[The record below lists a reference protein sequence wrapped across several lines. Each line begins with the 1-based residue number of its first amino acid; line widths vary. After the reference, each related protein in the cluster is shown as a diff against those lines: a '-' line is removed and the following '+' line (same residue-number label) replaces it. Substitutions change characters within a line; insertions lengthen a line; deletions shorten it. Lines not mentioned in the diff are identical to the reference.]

1 MTTIDISL
9 MRGEQPRIVSHLL
22 PETNAT
28 LAQNCHFRH
37 GVITP
42 LYADKDAEISFSL
55 DPQTLF
61 HYRDDVWFAWV
72 GRVQAIRSPVAQD
85 KYGRVYFTDGQ
96 APRVTSAQIATQGA
110 GHYPAASYRLGVPAP
125 GHPPGI
131 GEITNPNG
139 EERNDPLDDETRFY
153 VETYVTAYGEEG
165 PPGPVSRE
173 VTIPTPD
180 CRVTLHLTSPVIQNH
195 NLTRRRLYR
204 SVTGGGAADYLLVAE
219 LALTQKEYVD
229 SLSSAALGGALETYD
244 YLMPPD
250 NMVGLCLMA
259 NGIAAA
265 FAGNEVMFSAPYLP
279 YAWPSAYRQSIE
291 HNIVAIAALGTAL
304 VVATQGYAY
313 LFSGVSPG
321 SMTSSKLPI
330 MQACLSAD
338 SMVEMDGFVLYAA
351 ANGLV
356 SVDAA
361 GNALVATEA
370 IVEPRQWRQRFQPE
384 TIRAW
389 RVEGEYFALY
399 RDARDRPAGFVF
411 DPRAMDL
418 RRVDTDFACA
428 GYRLENE
435 QLYVVRRRQL
445 YQLQQGTQ
453 PRQMQWRS
461 RVFLAHA
468 AVSFACLRVL
478 SPQLLRVG
486 IQIVIDGEVAFSL
499 PPGALTEP
507 CVKLPILSGR
517 RWQIACFGTASVER
531 LTLST
536 SMDALPP

>member
-1 MTTIDISL
+1 MSSIDISL

-42 LYADKDAEISFSL
+42 LYMDKDEAIPFSL

-61 HYRDDVWFAWV
+61 HYRDDVWFTWA

-85 KYGRVYFTDGQ
+85 QYDRVYFTDGRHPQ
-96 APRVTSAQIATQGA
+96 VTSAQIASQGH
-110 GHYPAASYRLGVPAP
+110 GRYPAASYRLGIPAP
-125 GHPPGI
+125 EHPPTI
-131 GEITNPNG
+131 GEIHYP
-139 EERNDPLDDETRFY
+139 EDEQPNDPLDDETRFY

-173 VTIPTPD
+173 VSIPYPGS
-180 CRVTLHLTSPVIQNH
+180 RVTLHLAPLIAQNH
-195 NLTRRRLYR
+195 NISRRRIYR
-204 SVTGGGAADYLLVAE
+204 TVTGGGAADYLLVTE
-219 LALTQKEYVD
+219 LALGQESYVD
-229 SLSSAALGGALETYD
+229 ALPSAELGGVLETYD

-265 FAGNEVMFSAPYLP
+265 FAGNEVMFSEPYLP
-279 YAWPSAYRQSIE
+279 YAWPGAYRQSTE
-291 HNIVAIAALGTAL
+291 HNIVAIAALGTVL
-304 VVATQGYAY
+304 VVVTQGYAY

-330 MQACLSAD
+330 MQACLSTD

-370 IVEPRQWRQRFQPE
+370 IVEPRQWRRAFTLRLSAPGGWRASILLCIGMRGIAPQDLFS
-384 TIRAW
+384 IRGRWIYAVWIPTLRAPVIDW
-389 RVEGEYFALY
+389 RTNSCMWSGGGSCISCS
-399 RDARDRPAGFVF
+399 R
-411 DPRAMDL
+411 
-418 RRVDTDFACA
+418 
-428 GYRLENE
+428 
-435 QLYVVRRRQL
+435 
-445 YQLQQGTQ
+445 GTQ
-453 PRQMQWRS
+453 PHQMRWRS

-486 IQIVIDGEVAFSL
+486 VQIVIDGEVAFSL

-507 CVKLPILSGR
+507 CVKLPVLSGR
-517 RWQIACFGTASVER
+517 RWQIECFGTAQVER

-536 SMDALPP
+536 SMDTLPP

>member
-1 MTTIDISL
+1 

-42 LYADKDAEISFSL
+42 LYMDKDEAIPFSL

-61 HYRDDVWFAWV
+61 HYRDDVWFTWA

-85 KYGRVYFTDGQ
+85 QYDRVYFTDGRHPQ
-96 APRVTSAQIATQGA
+96 VTSAQIASQGH
-110 GHYPAASYRLGVPAP
+110 GRYPAASYRLGIPAP
-125 GHPPGI
+125 EHPPTI
-131 GEITNPNG
+131 GEIHYP
-139 EERNDPLDDETRFY
+139 EDEQPNDPLDDETRFY

-173 VTIPTPD
+173 VSIPYPGS
-180 CRVTLHLTSPVIQNH
+180 RVTLHLAPLIAQNH
-195 NLTRRRLYR
+195 NISRRRIYR
-204 SVTGGGAADYLLVAE
+204 TVTGGGAADYLLVTE
-219 LALTQKEYVD
+219 LALGQESYVD
-229 SLSSAALGGALETYD
+229 ALPSAELGGVLETYD

-265 FAGNEVMFSAPYLP
+265 FAGNEVMFSEPYLP
-279 YAWPSAYRQSIE
+279 YAWPGAYRQSTE
-291 HNIVAIAALGTAL
+291 HNIVAIAALGTVL
-304 VVATQGYAY
+304 VVVTQGYAY

-330 MQACLSAD
+330 MQACLSTD

-370 IVEPRQWRQRFQPE
+370 IVEPRQWRQGFHPE

-399 RDARDRPAGFVF
+399 RDARDRPAGFIF

-453 PRQMQWRS
+453 PHQMRWRS

-486 IQIVIDGEVAFSL
+486 VQIVIDGEVAFSL

-507 CVKLPILSGR
+507 CVKLPVLSGR
-517 RWQIACFGTASVER
+517 RWQIECFGTAQVER

-536 SMDALPP
+536 SMDTLPP